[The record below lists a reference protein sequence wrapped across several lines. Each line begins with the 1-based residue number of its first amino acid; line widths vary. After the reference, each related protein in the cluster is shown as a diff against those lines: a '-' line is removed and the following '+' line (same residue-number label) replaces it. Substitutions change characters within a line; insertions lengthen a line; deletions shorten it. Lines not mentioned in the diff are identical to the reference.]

1 MPWRRGGLL
10 AMLAAVLLAASAAA
24 QTFDVGRPRTL
35 VVGTPPGARA
45 VRVDGERTGSSRDP
59 LPAGSLRVA
68 WQTPPL
74 NLLLDDAPVVDASG
88 TAYLVGTRGEVVAIA
103 RDGSER
109 WRVSTGA
116 VQPGPAALLSDD
128 TLVFA
133 DAVGEAVAVKDGA
146 VRWRVRF
153 GRGDS
158 SHPAPLPLADGGV
171 VVATAHDLAALDV
184 DGHERARLTLPE
196 AATGALVA
204 SRGAVLVT
212 GASGVVWSWTPG
224 APEAER
230 AGSFD
235 APTEGGAVLLDDH
248 TLVAVTDGGRKVSA
262 LDFGAALGLGQLR
275 QVAQIGQLG
284 QGPSL
289 GGAAGIWLGPPAA
302 HAGSVYLIL
311 LTPAAELA
319 VALDRTGAET
329 MRARIASRTP
339 AIAADGGVVA
349 LVPLP
354 HAPPLVDAS
363 GTLAFATTDGALG
376 TVGAGAVEELQA
388 ACVSAARVPSA
399 DAARVAGLAPLAP
412 GLFLA
417 ACHSGTLLALRGAS
431 PAGGSA
437 PGPL

>member
-1 MPWRRGGLL
+1 MAWGLATL
-10 AMLAAVLLAASAAA
+10 AGALLAAGAAA

-35 VVGTPPGARA
+35 IVGTPSGARA
-45 VRVDGERTGSSRDP
+45 DRVDAERTGLSRDP
-59 LPAGSLRVA
+59 LPAGSLRIA

-74 NLLLDDAPVVDASG
+74 GLLLDDAPVVDASG

-109 WRVSTGA
+109 WRASTGA

-153 GRGDS
+153 GRGDA

-171 VVATAHDLAALDV
+171 IVATAHDLAALDV
-184 DGHERARLTLPE
+184 DGHERDRTTLPE

-204 SRGAVLVT
+204 SRGSVLAT

-230 AGSFD
+230 AGSFG
-235 APTEGGAVLLDDH
+235 APTEGGAVLVDDH
-248 TLVAVTDGGRKVSA
+248 TLVAVTAGGTKVSA
-262 LDFGAALGLGQLR
+262 LDLGPTGVGQLR
-275 QVAQIGQLG
+275 QITQIGQLG
-284 QGPSL
+284 QGLSI
-289 GGAAGIWLGPPAA
+289 GGTAGIWLGPPAA
-302 HAGSVYLIL
+302 HAGNVYLVL

-329 MRARIASRTP
+329 MRARIATHTP
-339 AIAADGGVVA
+339 MIAADGGMVA
-349 LVPLP
+349 LAPVQ

-363 GTLAFATTDGALG
+363 GTLAFASTDGALG
-376 TVGAGAVEELQA
+376 TVGAGTVEELQA

-412 GLFLA
+412 GMFLA
-417 ACHSGTLLALRGAS
+417 ACHSGTLVALRGAAGAS
-431 PAGGSA
+431 PAGESPSGH
-437 PGPL
+437 L